1 MYSKI
6 WYIPLYFNISN
17 IFLVIG
23 GGITSAV
30 TSALIAEQFNVSSNK
45 ILLNVWDKARGY
57 GGRMATS
64 RSPKNPQCTLDLGAQ
79 FIHARTEHQK
89 DHRFA

>member
-1 MYSKI
+1 MQRFKFI
-6 WYIPLYFNISN
+6 L
-17 IFLVIG
+17 FLVIG

-30 TSALIAEQFNVSSNK
+30 TSALIAEQCNVSSNK

-64 RSPKNPQCTLDLGAQ
+64 RSPKNSQCTLDLGAQ

-89 DHRFA
+89 DHRFV

>member
-1 MYSKI
+1 MQRFKFI
-6 WYIPLYFNISN
+6 L
-17 IFLVIG
+17 FLVIG

-30 TSALIAEQFNVSSNK
+30 TSALITEQFNASNK